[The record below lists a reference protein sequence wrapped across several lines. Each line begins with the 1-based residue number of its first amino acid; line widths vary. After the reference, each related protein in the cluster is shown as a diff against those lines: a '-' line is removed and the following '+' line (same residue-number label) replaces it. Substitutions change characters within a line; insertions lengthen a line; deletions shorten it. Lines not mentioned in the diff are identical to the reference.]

1 MARILNLFF
10 GVPQSK
16 YAGVAILVSLAAV
29 GLAILFSKERV
40 PISQKLVVVGLLF
53 LLSLPAMLVT
63 LFQLTCMVTGAG
75 FKNQRWDWCSG
86 YAWLVSA
93 LIILYSI
100 LLVVMT
106 VLSFVSEK
114 QSKEVEKFY
123 SRRENFEEMA
133 KAVLTEEEKAKL
145 QSGGAS
151 EAAMSPS
158 DAAAAQAALT
168 RGAPDVTSMMPP
180 VPTMPTDM
188 PSVNMLPMTPGG
200 GLAQE
205 EVPLDISMPPSTV
218 SAVGPETFT
227 SCGAPYQ

>member
-1 MARILNLFF
+1 
-10 GVPQSK
+10 
-16 YAGVAILVSLAAV
+16 
-29 GLAILFSKERV
+29 
-40 PISQKLVVVGLLF
+40 
-53 LLSLPAMLVT
+53 MLVT

-75 FKNQRWDWCSG
+75 FKNQRWWCSG

-114 QSKEVEKFY
+114 ESKEVEKFY

-133 KAVLTEEEKAKL
+133 KMALTEEEKKQL
-145 QSGGAS
+145 KEGGAP
-151 EAAMSPS
+151 E
-158 DAAAAQAALT
+158 
-168 RGAPDVTSMMPP
+168 VTSEMPA
-180 VPTMPTDM
+180 VPTMPIKM
-188 PSVNMLPMTPGG
+188 PSVDMPPMSPEG
-200 GLAQE
+200 GLLQE
-205 EVPLDISMPPSTV
+205 EAPLDISAMPASTV

>member
-40 PISQKLVVVGLLF
+40 PVSQKLIVVGLLF

-75 FKNQRWDWCSG
+75 FKNQRWWCSG

-133 KAVLTEEEKAKL
+133 KAALTEEEKKML
-145 QSGGAS
+145 QTGGAP
-151 EAAMSPS
+151 E
-158 DAAAAQAALT
+158 
-168 RGAPDVTSMMPP
+168 VTSEMPA
-180 VPTMPTDM
+180 VPTMPVEM
-188 PSVNMLPMTPGG
+188 PSVNMLPMTPEG